1 MKLNATICKL
11 AGFVLLAL
19 VITAVLSGCGG
30 VK

>member
-19 VITAVLSGCGG
+19 VVTSLLNCGG